1 MFTGQVSAY
10 SIAHR
15 NSDIFWKLDKTSR
28 FNIAVKIVRGD
39 YKYVSR
45 FFNEQLNARKQARDH
60 ARLVVEKVAE
70 ELPRRLENT
79 NIGPKSYDG
88 YLALLN
94 ASRDEIRSDRLPKD
108 VSTATMDRAL
118 QEECWAAT
126 LGDHGRPSGLFAARR
141 PPPISENNQDRW
153 GGVSSGHVQAALSA
167 VEKLPESK
175 VHGPDLLK
183 LIEDHF
189 EVFSGP
195 IWAHKEARESL
206 EEYIGLACAIH
217 VLGEL
222 VDKSLYTE
230 KDVKLLKSTLK
241 NEDSP
246 VKGDN
251 NPMGQFSFAG
261 SSEITELEIDPKNLD
276 ETRSRMIEAVYKHYF
291 VRKTNL
297 YGDKSKQFEEAYRN
311 ASDAGKKIE
320 ALKLGF
326 HLLVGDNGLDKSRL
340 VTMLDDLALLRR
352 PIGNRES
359 LVTDDD

>member
-45 FFNEQLNARKQARDH
+45 FFNEQLNARKQRDH

-261 SSEITELEIDPKNLD
+261 SSEITELEIDPENSD